1 MFNVGD
7 RVVHPMHG
15 SGYIEGIESKIVG
28 GIQRDY
34 YNVSIR
40 GGNIRLMFPADNS
53 GTIRLRDVIS
63 REEAETVLNH
73 FRSVEI
79 DTATPWG
86 KRYKEN
92 SERIKTGDPKEVAEV
107 VKALMLR
114 DKMVGLS
121 TGDRQMMVTA
131 RNILISELAMV
142 LDCEDASIQVEL
154 ETVIEKTIG

>member
-15 SGYIEGIESKIVG
+15 SGFIEGIESKIVG

-40 GGNIRLMFPADNS
+40 GGNIRLMFPAENN
-53 GTIRLRDVIS
+53 GTIRLRAVIS
-63 REEAETVLNH
+63 SEVGASVLEH

-79 DTATPWG
+79 DMNAPWG

-142 LDCEDASIQVEL
+142 LEREGAAIQAEL
-154 ETVIEKTIG
+154 ETVINETIG

>member
-15 SGYIEGIESKIVG
+15 SGFIEGIESKIVG

-40 GGNIRLMFPADNS
+40 GGNIRLMFPAENS
-53 GTIRLRDVIS
+53 GTVRLRAVIAS
-63 REEAETVLNH
+63 EVAVSVLEH

-79 DTATPWG
+79 DMSAPWG

-107 VKALMLR
+107 VKTLMLR

-142 LDCEDASIQVEL
+142 LERDDASIQMEL
-154 ETVIEKTIG
+154 ETVINETIG